1 MLTEKEI
8 LEFLEIGENQYIEF
22 KKAEHKFPIN
32 ALETISAFANT
43 NKGYI
48 LLGIEENKK
57 NTVVGVSSPKKI
69 IKELFNHMNNSNE
82 ISRNVINEN
91 NVYELK
97 IDNKDIVV
105 IEVPCVKYTNKPIY
119 LKNNP
124 FKSYIRQGDGDFLA
138 NKETVEAML
147 RDSDTE
153 SYDSKIIENYT
164 IDDLDEVTIQNYRNL
179 FKRIKP
185 DHPFNSFSNIKFLEK
200 INVLKKDRKFEKYF
214 LTVAGLLVF
223 GKHESIKEYIP
234 HYNIEY
240 IRKSSFSEKASF
252 SDRIIYDGT
261 WGEDNLY
268 NFFFVVFEKLK
279 NTINSS
285 SKITEDN
292 LIREDNSKLIIA
304 IREAL
309 INTIIHCDFFS
320 KEGIK
325 VIRYSDKILF
335 INGGSL
341 RIDLQDFF
349 SGGHSD
355 PRNYY
360 IQEIFRLINV
370 CEKAGTG
377 IPKIMEAVKDYNL
390 KKPDVVS
397 KVDSFEFILWDT
409 SLIENLKLS
418 NVYEKQIINYLI
430 KNKICNRN
438 NIELELKIS
447 KTTANKYL
455 NNLINKNIIVRD
467 RLGKKIIYTLN
478 DKDKNLEKYNLIN
491 SVFSLLEELKR
502 N

>member
-97 IDNKDIVV
+97 IDSKDIVV

-185 DHPFNSFSNIKFLEK
+185 DHPFNKF
-200 INVLKKDRKFEKYF
+200 
-214 LTVAGLLVF
+214 
-223 GKHESIKEYIP
+223 
-234 HYNIEY
+234 
-240 IRKSSFSEKASF
+240 
-252 SDRIIYDGT
+252 
-261 WGEDNLY
+261 
-268 NFFFVVFEKLK
+268 
-279 NTINSS
+279 
-285 SKITEDN
+285 
-292 LIREDNSKLIIA
+292 
-304 IREAL
+304 
-309 INTIIHCDFFS
+309 
-320 KEGIK
+320 
-325 VIRYSDKILF
+325 
-335 INGGSL
+335 
-341 RIDLQDFF
+341 
-349 SGGHSD
+349 
-355 PRNYY
+355 
-360 IQEIFRLINV
+360 
-370 CEKAGTG
+370 
-377 IPKIMEAVKDYNL
+377 
-390 KKPDVVS
+390 
-397 KVDSFEFILWDT
+397 
-409 SLIENLKLS
+409 
-418 NVYEKQIINYLI
+418 
-430 KNKICNRN
+430 
-438 NIELELKIS
+438 
-447 KTTANKYL
+447 
-455 NNLINKNIIVRD
+455 
-467 RLGKKIIYTLN
+467 
-478 DKDKNLEKYNLIN
+478 
-491 SVFSLLEELKR
+491 
-502 N
+502 